1 MVATGSAE
9 CAPGPSLLWRVP
21 HDACASAAAP
31 ACFGDLNLDQVVA
44 TITAG
49 RDEYDLRPFFHAPLP
64 DVDAIEYRHEVFRD
78 LEDQALRA
86 PVDAF
91 ARGLRRMR
99 EQRLQAAAL
108 HDVRQRQRLFL
119 DAAATYCAAV
129 TEFARALGQSEPRSR
144 GLGALAAYLERYVG
158 SAEFTTVCDEA
169 ARVGRAL
176 AAVTYRLV
184 LHQDRFS
191 VQRAT
196 DDTDDGAAIE
206 RTFAKFGQRQT
217 RLRTAKLPDD
227 LAMNQIESAIL
238 ERVARL
244 HPDVFGA
251 LEAFALRH
259 DGYLDATVA
268 AFDREVQFYL
278 AYLDYVGRFERNGLE
293 FCYPLVSSGDKTVR
307 VRACFDPALAHRLLA
322 HQETVVCND
331 VQLDAPERIF
341 VVTGANQ
348 GGKTTFA
355 RMFAQVHYLAALGCP
370 VPGREARVFL
380 FDKLL
385 THFEKEEDL
394 GTLRGKLQ
402 DELVRMQA
410 LLDSAT
416 PRSIVIMNEAFTSTT
431 ARDALYLGSKVL
443 QRLLALGALGVWV
456 TFIDELASLD
466 GAIASLVSGVDPDD
480 PTVRTFEL
488 VRRPADGRAHAVAIA
503 KAHRLTYDELRER
516 LGS

>member
-1 MVATGSAE
+1 MLWHAPGGSAGNAR
-9 CAPGPSLLWRVP
+9 AP
-21 HDACASAAAP
+21 D
-31 ACFGDLNLDQVVA
+31 CFGDLNLDQVIT
-44 TITAG
+44 TITGG
-49 RDEYDLRPFFHAPLP
+49 RDEYDLRPFFHAPLS
-64 DVDAIEYRHEVFRD
+64 DVGAITYRHEVFRD

-86 PVDAF
+86 HVEAF

-99 EQRLQAAAL
+99 EQQLQAASL
-108 HDVRQRQRLFL
+108 HDVRQRRRLLL

-129 TEFARALGQSEPRSR
+129 SELARALARSEPRSR
-144 GLGALAAYLERYVG
+144 GLRELTAYLARYVG
-158 SAEFTTVCDEA
+158 SAGFTEVCAEA
-169 ARVGRAL
+169 AHVRQAL
-176 AAVTYRLV
+176 DAVTYRLV

-196 DDTDDGAAIE
+196 DDADDGSAIE

-217 RLRTAKLPDD
+217 RLRTTKLPDD
-227 LAMNQIESAIL
+227 LAMNPIESAIL

-259 DGYLDATVA
+259 DDYLDATVA

-278 AYLDYVGRFERNGLE
+278 AYLDYVRRFEAAGLH
-293 FCYPLVSSGDKTVR
+293 FCYPVVSPVDKTVG

-322 HQETVVCND
+322 NRMSVVCND
-331 VQLDAPERIF
+331 IALRAQERIF
-341 VVTGANQ
+341 VITGANQ

-355 RMFAQVHYLAALGCP
+355 RMFGQVHYLAALGCP
-370 VPGREARVFL
+370 VPGREARMFL
-380 FDKLL
+380 FDQLL

-402 DELVRMQA
+402 DELVRMHA
-410 LLDSAT
+410 LLERAT
-416 PRSIVIMNEAFTSTT
+416 PRSIVILNEAFTSTT
-431 ARDALYLGSKVL
+431 AHDALYLGSKVL
-443 QRLLALGALGVWV
+443 QRLLALGALGIWV

-466 GAIASLVSGVDPDD
+466 PAIVSLVSGVDPDD

>member
-1 MVATGSAE
+1 MLWQAPRGVAEHPRT
-9 CAPGPSLLWRVP
+9 
-21 HDACASAAAP
+21 P
-31 ACFGDLNLDQVVA
+31 ACFGDLNLDQVIA
-44 TITAG
+44 TITGG
-49 RDEYDLRPFFHAPLP
+49 RDEYDLRPFFHTPLP
-64 DVDAIEYRHEVFRD
+64 DVAAIAYRHEVFRD
-78 LEDQALRA
+78 LEDQALRTH
-86 PVDAF
+86 VDTF

-99 EQRLQAAAL
+99 EQQLQAAAL

-119 DAAATYCAAV
+119 DAACTYCATVA
-129 TEFARALGQSEPRSR
+129 ELARALAQSEPRSR
-144 GLGALAAYLERYVG
+144 GLRELTAYLARYVG
-158 SAEFTTVCDEA
+158 SAGFTTVCEA
-169 ARVGRAL
+169 SARVSRAL
-176 AAVTYRLV
+176 DGVTYRLV

-191 VQRAT
+191 VHRAT
-196 DDTDDGAAIE
+196 DDADDGSAIE

-217 RLRTAKLPDD
+217 RLRTTKLPDD

-251 LEAFALRH
+251 LEAFVERH
-259 DGYLDATVA
+259 DDYLDATVA

-278 AYLDYVGRFERNGLE
+278 AYLDYVGRFERVDLG
-293 FCYPLVSSGDKTVR
+293 FCYPVVSSDDKAVR
-307 VRACFDPALAHRLLA
+307 VRAAFDVALAQRLLA
-322 HQETVVCND
+322 NRGTVVCND
-331 VQLDAPERIF
+331 VQLDAQERIF

-355 RMFAQVHYLAALGCP
+355 RMFGQLHYLAALGCP

-380 FDKLL
+380 FDQLL

-402 DELVRMQA
+402 DELVRMHA
-410 LLDSAT
+410 LLESAT

-443 QRLLALGALGVWV
+443 QRLLALGVLGIWV

-466 GAIASLVSGVDPDD
+466 GAIVSLVSGVDPDD